1 MQALIALLL
10 TILFAQAVPAHE
22 ITLDRT
28 RGSVFSAA
36 TVEVPLPPE
45 VRERLETARLESSGR
60 STLRIR
66 AEQ

>member
-1 MQALIALLL
+1 MRALIALLL

-36 TVEVPLPPE
+36 TVEVRPRAAAALSGVAPQLVLASMSPPL
-45 VRERLETARLESSGR
+45 SS
-60 STLRIR
+60 S
-66 AEQ
+66 